1 MINDYFFADD
11 SLKEK
16 SVYHEFVDDDNNP
29 EPIKL
34 EKFQRYLVCI
44 EYQGGTALDIA
55 FGYDNYLDYGSNS
68 VYNPDFGPGRLNID
82 GIPPFNGTP
91 GTWYTGWS
99 SADAPSIGLK
109 VGNYSFVN
117 TNENLME
124 GSYKLFPN
132 PANSEINILSLG
144 NSNYYNIEI
153 HDLTGR
159 IVKIVNSRT
168 SNNTTLDVSDL
179 KSGNYIIKIT
189 DNNGKV
195 ESLKMIK
202 R

>member
-1 MINDYFFADD
+1 M
-11 SLKEK
+11 
-16 SVYHEFVDDDNNP
+16 
-29 EPIKL
+29 
-34 EKFQRYLVCI
+34 VCH
-44 EYQGGTALDIA
+44 
-55 FGYDNYLDYGSNS
+55 
-68 VYNPDFGPGRLNID
+68 
-82 GIPPFNGTP
+82 
-91 GTWYTGWS
+91 
-99 SADAPSIGLK
+99 ADAPSIGLK
-109 VGNYSFVN
+109 VGNYTSFLN

-132 PANSEINILSLG
+132 PANSEINILSLS

-159 IVKIVNSRT
+159 IVKIENSRI

>member
-1 MINDYFFADD
+1 
-11 SLKEK
+11 
-16 SVYHEFVDDDNNP
+16 
-29 EPIKL
+29 
-34 EKFQRYLVCI
+34 
-44 EYQGGTALDIA
+44 
-55 FGYDNYLDYGSNS
+55 
-68 VYNPDFGPGRLNID
+68 
-82 GIPPFNGTP
+82 
-91 GTWYTGWS
+91 
-99 SADAPSIGLK
+99 
-109 VGNYSFVN
+109 
-117 TNENLME
+117 ME
-124 GSYKLFPN
+124 GSYKIFPN
-132 PANSEINILSLG
+132 PANSEINILSLS

-159 IVKIVNSRT
+159 IVKIENSRI

>member
-1 MINDYFFADD
+1 LI
-11 SLKEK
+11 
-16 SVYHEFVDDDNNP
+16 
-29 EPIKL
+29 
-34 EKFQRYLVCI
+34 
-44 EYQGGTALDIA
+44 
-55 FGYDNYLDYGSNS
+55 
-68 VYNPDFGPGRLNID
+68 
-82 GIPPFNGTP
+82 
-91 GTWYTGWS
+91 
-99 SADAPSIGLK
+99 
-109 VGNYSFVN
+109 
-117 TNENLME
+117 E

-132 PANSEINILSLG
+132 PANSEINILSLD